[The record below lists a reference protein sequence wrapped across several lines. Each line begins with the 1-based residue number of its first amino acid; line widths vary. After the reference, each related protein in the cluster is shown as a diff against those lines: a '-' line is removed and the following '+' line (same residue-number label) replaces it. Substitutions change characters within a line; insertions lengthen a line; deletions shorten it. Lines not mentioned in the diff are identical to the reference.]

1 MWQGLSLRR
10 WPIPGRVG
18 SLVIGAG
25 ASLLSS
31 ESTAL
36 RTSYSHASFAVARGF
51 SSSGPYVPT
60 MQPGMGLAH
69 DSFAY
74 EDEPN
79 KLAHYVSQELGLPMF
94 KASSSSIHRI
104 ESPRQ
109 FYGLLKQKIGQAKRR
124 IFLATLYVGKEE
136 RELAYFLCR
145 ALARNPALQLTLLM
159 DAMRATRESP
169 KSISSASLLSHLA
182 SMFPDQVD
190 IRLYSTPLL
199 RPGSFKSRLL
209 GKRFNEGFG
218 LQHMKIYGFDD
229 DVIMS
234 GANLSRDYFTR
245 RKDRYML
252 IRQHAPLAD
261 YLHSLILLI
270 SRFSYAVH
278 YSGDTNLLAHC
289 KKNVESLDDF
299 STELTQVY
307 KSPFRLTWDGGRDL
321 LLTEDA
327 DGTIVP
333 SGLFPPSNQYHVR
346 NWASQAHKDLLDFTE
361 RWKQRCE
368 ITQRSHCEKADT
380 CIVPLLQMGQLNIS
394 QETAMIPYL
403 IKFIEALQLRP
414 SKSSQ
419 AVARPFTTV
428 DITSGYFTL
437 SSIYR
442 SLVLSDKLHQV
453 PAESGRVP
461 VAFRLV
467 AASPEANGFFG
478 SRGITNRIPAAY
490 TYMESEF
497 WNEVMKKSL
506 DRPVDPA
513 HPTMQDAQDPV
524 STGPISAVEL
534 REWRKYGWTYHSKG
548 MYECTH
554 FRSVD
559 LTAEPPQWPMS
570 PLIHPHWLVQ
580 LRSPFRKVRFGV
592 LASHYDACSAA
603 PSAFCR
609 RSHRHARTC
618 TRPYEQRGLRGQGP
632 QGGLSHA
639 LPDPP
644 GQIHDV
650 AHSSLHIT
658 RAFHGHGASQACKVD
673 ATCRGCRGRKGP
685 SSPVRGGSR
694 GFLYQDPGTLRAMG
708 RRVFRGYVLMSDSES
723 STSCL

>member
-1 MWQGLSLRR
+1 MGHTTEPTAPIGLCVRMWRGLRVRR
-10 WPIPGRVG
+10 WPMPGPLR
-18 SLVIGAG
+18 SLVQRTTFVSDSLAYHSTKCN
-25 ASLLSS
+25 ASPV
-31 ESTAL
+31 
-36 RTSYSHASFAVARGF
+36 FAARGF
-51 SSSGPYVPT
+51 HSSVPSASAMPT
-60 MQPGMGLAH
+60 PDNNLAH

-79 KLAHYVSQELGLPMF
+79 KLAHYVSQELDLPMF
-94 KASSSSIHRI
+94 KASSASIHRI

-109 FYGLLKQKIGQAKRR
+109 FYGLLKNKISQAKRR

-169 KSISSASLLSHLA
+169 KSVSSASLLSHLA
-182 SMFPDQVD
+182 TMFPDQVD
-190 IRLYSTPLL
+190 IRLYSTPLI

-229 DVIMS
+229 DIIMS

-245 RKDRYML
+245 RKDRYIL
-252 IRQHAPLAD
+252 IHQHAPLAD

-278 YSGDTNLLAHC
+278 YSGNTDVLNHC
-289 KKNVESLDDF
+289 KKKIEQLDDF
-299 STELTQVY
+299 SSELTDVY

-333 SGLFPPSNQYHVR
+333 SGLFPPSNQYPVR
-346 NWASQAHKDLLDFTE
+346 NWASQAHKDLLEFTE
-361 RWKQRCE
+361 RWKQRCQKME
-368 ITQRSHCEKADT
+368 RHHFEKADT

-394 QETAMIPYL
+394 QETEMIPYL
-403 IKFIEALQLRP
+403 SKFIEALRLRP
-414 SKSSQ
+414 SKSPQ

-442 SLVLSDKLHQV
+442 SLVLSDRLHQ
-453 PAESGRVP
+453 EGTSSGQVP

-490 TYMESEF
+490 TYMESQF
-497 WNEVMKKSL
+497 WTEVVKRKL
-506 DRPVDPA
+506 NRPIDTA
-513 HPTMQDAQDPV
+513 MQDLQDPV

-548 MYECTH
+548 M
-554 FRSVD
+554 
-559 LTAEPPQWPMS
+559 
-570 PLIHPHWLVQ
+570 
-580 LRSPFRKVRFGV
+580 
-592 LASHYDACSAA
+592 
-603 PSAFCR
+603 
-609 RSHRHARTC
+609 
-618 TRPYEQRGLRGQGP
+618 
-632 QGGLSHA
+632 
-639 LPDPP
+639 
-644 GQIHDV
+644 
-650 AHSSLHIT
+650 
-658 RAFHGHGASQACKVD
+658 
-673 ATCRGCRGRKGP
+673 
-685 SSPVRGGSR
+685 
-694 GFLYQDPGTLRAMG
+694 
-708 RRVFRGYVLMSDSES
+708 
-723 STSCL
+723 

>member
-1 MWQGLSLRR
+1 MWQGLWSR
-10 WPIPGRVG
+10 WPMSGRVG
-18 SLVIGAG
+18 SLVQRACASIIASEGSARNFSNTR
-25 ASLLSS
+25 ASL
-31 ESTAL
+31 
-36 RTSYSHASFAVARGF
+36 AVMTR
-51 SSSGPYVPT
+51 SSGPS
-60 MQPGMGLAH
+60 GLETQSGKSLGH

-79 KLAHYVSQELGLPMF
+79 KLAHFVSQELDLPMF
-94 KASSSSIHRI
+94 KASSASIHRI
-104 ESPRQ
+104 ETPRQ
-109 FYGLLKQKIGQAKRR
+109 FYGLLKKKISEAKRR

-159 DAMRATRESP
+159 DAMRSTRESP
-169 KSISSASLLSHLA
+169 KNISSASLLSHLA

-229 DVIMS
+229 DIIMS

-245 RKDRYML
+245 RKDRYIL

-278 YSGDTNLLAHC
+278 FSGDTNVLTHC
-289 KKNVESLDDF
+289 KKNIENLDDF
-299 STELTQVY
+299 SSELTQVY

-321 LLTEDA
+321 LLAEDA

-333 SGLFPPSNQYHVR
+333 SGLFPPSQQYPLR

-361 RWKQRCE
+361 RWRQRCRK
-368 ITQRSHCEKADT
+368 IQQHHYEKADT

-403 IKFIEALQLRP
+403 TKFIEALRLRP
-414 SKSSQ
+414 SKSLQ
-419 AVARPFTTV
+419 TVARPFTTV

-442 SLVLSDKLHQV
+442 SLVLSDQLHQA
-453 PAESGRVP
+453 PADPARVP

-490 TYMESEF
+490 TYMEAQF
-497 WNEVMKKSL
+497 WNEVVKKSL
-506 DRPVDPA
+506 NRPVDPT
-513 HPTMQDAQDPV
+513 HPSMQDVQDPV

-548 MYECTH
+548 MYKDH
-554 FRSVD
+554 
-559 LTAEPPQWPMS
+559 S
-570 PLIHPHWLVQ
+570 P
-580 LRSPFRKVRFGV
+580 
-592 LASHYDACSAA
+592 
-603 PSAFCR
+603 
-609 RSHRHARTC
+609 
-618 TRPYEQRGLRGQGP
+618 
-632 QGGLSHA
+632 
-639 LPDPP
+639 
-644 GQIHDV
+644 
-650 AHSSLHIT
+650 
-658 RAFHGHGASQACKVD
+658 
-673 ATCRGCRGRKGP
+673 
-685 SSPVRGGSR
+685 
-694 GFLYQDPGTLRAMG
+694 
-708 RRVFRGYVLMSDSES
+708 
-723 STSCL
+723 